1 MILVLVVIFGLFL
14 VAGLAGMTRTLIKAG
29 KFPAGVAFGLRTP
42 NTGRSDEAWIA
53 GHQAA
58 AGALTL
64 TMIVSGLGG
73 AAVYLTSL
81 VATAGAA
88 SSSTWLV
95 AGLSVLAT
103 VVMIGIAFLIAN
115 RAAAKS
121 A

>member
-14 VAGLAGMTRTLIKAG
+14 VAGLAGMTRTLVKAG

-42 NTGRSDEAWIA
+42 NTGRSDEAWVA

-58 AGALTL
+58 TGALTL

-81 VATAGAA
+81 FGTDGVA
-88 SSSTWLV
+88 SSQTWLV
-95 AGLSVLAT
+95 AGVSALAT
-103 VVMIGIAFLIAN
+103 LVMIGIAFLIAN
-115 RAAAKS
+115 SAAGKTA
-121 A
+121 